1 MTKDD
6 GSVLS
11 ATSGDKSELLEYA
24 TGIVAAYV
32 GRNQILQSD
41 LPVLIKS
48 VYDALAGLAQPA
60 VEAAAPS
67 ALKPAVPIKKSVTDE
82 YIICLEDGAKLKML
96 KRYLRTHYDMSPDDY
111 RAKWGL
117 PSDYPMVAPNYA
129 QARSEMAKRIGLG
142 KLSPASGRGRKKK
155 AA

>member
-1 MTKDD
+1 MSKEELGVTMTE
-6 GSVLS
+6 
-11 ATSGDKSELLEYA
+11 KSDLLEYA

-32 GRNQILQSD
+32 GRNQIPQSD
-41 LPVLIKS
+41 LPMLIKS
-48 VYDALAGLAQPA
+48 VFDALAGVSQPLA
-60 VEAAAPS
+60 EIAAPT
-67 ALKPAVPIKKSVTDE
+67 ALKPFLPIKKSVTDE
-82 YIICLEDGAKLKML
+82 FIICLEDGAKLKML
-96 KRYLRTHYDMSPDDY
+96 KRYLRTHYNLSPEEY

-142 KLSPASGRGRKKK
+142 RLTPASGRGRKKK

>member
-6 GSVLS
+6 AVAIVASS
-11 ATSGDKSELLEYA
+11 NDKSELLEYA

-41 LPVLIKS
+41 LPGLIKS
-48 VYDALAGLAQPA
+48 VYDALAGLAQPTA
-60 VEAAAPS
+60 DVLAPS
-67 ALKPAVPIKKSVTDE
+67 ALKPAIPIKKSVTDE

>member
-1 MTKDD
+1 MIKDD
-6 GSVLS
+6 GSLI
-11 ATSGDKSELLEYA
+11 APTSGDKSDLLEYA
-24 TGIVAAYV
+24 TGIVAAYA

-48 VYDALAGLAQPA
+48 VFDALAGLSQPA
-60 VEAAAPS
+60 ADAPAPS
-67 ALKPAVPIKKSVTDE
+67 ALKPAIPVKKSVTDE

-96 KRYLRTHYDMSPDDY
+96 KRYLRTHYDMSPDEY

-142 KLSPASGRGRKKK
+142 KLTPASGRGRKKK

>member
-1 MTKDD
+1 M
-6 GSVLS
+6 
-11 ATSGDKSELLEYA
+11 EFA
-24 TGIVAAYV
+24 TGIVSAYV

-48 VYDALAGLAQPA
+48 VYDALAGLSQPSA
-60 VEAAAPS
+60 DVEAPA
-67 ALKPAVPIKKSVTDE
+67 ALKPAVSVRKSVTDD

-96 KRYLRTHYDMSPDDY
+96 KRYLRTHYDMSPDEY

-142 KLSPASGRGRKKK
+142 KLTPVSGRGRKKK

>member
-1 MTKDD
+1 MSKEEI
-6 GSVLS
+6 S
-11 ATSGDKSELLEYA
+11 AAAAEKSDLLEYA

-32 GRNQILQSD
+32 GRNQIPQTD
-41 LPVLIKS
+41 LPALIKS
-48 VYDALAGLAQPA
+48 VFDALSGVSVPVTETPVAT
-60 VEAAAPS
+60 
-67 ALKPAVPIKKSVTDE
+67 ALKPFVPVKKSVTDD

-96 KRYLRTHYDMSPDDY
+96 KRYLRTHYDMSPEDY

-117 PSDYPMVAPNYA
+117 ASDYPMVAPNYA

-142 KLSPASGRGRKKK
+142 RISPPAGRGRKKK

>member
-6 GSVLS
+6 VTIGGAV
-11 ATSGDKSELLEYA
+11 AGDKSDLLEYA

-32 GRNQILQSD
+32 GRNQILQTD
-41 LPVLIKS
+41 LPGLIKS
-48 VYDALAGLAQPA
+48 VFDALAGLSQPSG
-60 VEAAAPS
+60 EAALPA
-67 ALKPAVPIKKSVTDE
+67 ALKPAVPVKKSVTDD

-142 KLSPASGRGRKKK
+142 KLTPAAGRGRKKK

>member
-1 MTKDD
+1 MAKDD
-6 GSVLS
+6 TGFTGSMS
-11 ATSGDKSELLEYA
+11 ADKSDLLEYA

-41 LPVLIKS
+41 LPALIKS
-48 VYDALAGLAQPA
+48 VFDALAGVSQPMA
-60 VEAAAPS
+60 EAPAPE
-67 ALKPAVPIKKSVTDE
+67 APKPFLPIKKSVTDE

-96 KRYLRTHYDMSPDDY
+96 KRYLRTHYDMSPEDY

-142 KLSPASGRGRKKK
+142 RLSPVTGRGRKKK

>member
-1 MTKDD
+1 MAKDEMSS
-6 GSVLS
+6 SVS
-11 ATSGDKSELLEYA
+11 DKSDLLEYA

-32 GRNQILQSD
+32 GRNQIPQTD
-41 LPVLIKS
+41 LPMLIRS
-48 VYDALAGLAQPA
+48 VFEALSGISAPVAEAPA
-60 VEAAAPS
+60 PT

-96 KRYLRTHYDMSPDDY
+96 KRYLRTHYNMSPEDY

-142 KLSPASGRGRKKK
+142 RITPVTGRGRKRKSG
-155 AA
+155 

>member
-1 MTKDD
+1 MIKEDA
-6 GSVLS
+6 GLLAS
-11 ATSGDKSELLEYA
+11 AAGDKSELLEYA

-32 GRNQILQSD
+32 GRNQILQTD
-41 LPVLIKS
+41 LPGLIKS
-48 VYDALAGLAQPA
+48 VFDALAGLSQPSSE
-60 VEAAAPS
+60 VIAAA

-82 YIICLEDGAKLKML
+82 FIICLEDGAKLKML

-111 RAKWGL
+111 RTKWGL

-142 KLSPASGRGRKKK
+142 RLTPASGRGRKKK

>member
-1 MTKDD
+1 MTKDEM
-6 GSVLS
+6 GTAPVS
-11 ATSGDKSELLEYA
+11 SGDRSELLEYA

-48 VYDALAGLAQPA
+48 VYEALAGLSQPVSEA
-60 VEAAAPS
+60 VAPS
-67 ALKPAVPIKKSVTDE
+67 ALKPAVPVKKSITDE

-96 KRYLRTHYDMSPDDY
+96 KRYLRTHYDMSPDEY

-142 KLSPASGRGRKKK
+142 KLTPASGRGRKKK

>member
-1 MTKDD
+1 MIKDD
-6 GSVLS
+6 TGVIAATGSE
-11 ATSGDKSELLEYA
+11 KSELLEYA

-32 GRNQILQSD
+32 GRNQILQTD
-41 LPVLIKS
+41 LPGLIKS
-48 VYDALAGLAQPA
+48 VYDALAGLSQPLSDT
-60 VEAAAPS
+60 AAPA
-67 ALKPAVPIKKSVTDE
+67 ALKPAIPIKKSVTDE

-142 KLSPASGRGRKKK
+142 RLTPASGRGRKKK

>member
-1 MTKDD
+1 MTDTPAN
-6 GSVLS
+6 S
-11 ATSGDKSELLEYA
+11 DKTDLLEYA

-41 LPVLIKS
+41 LPGLIKS
-48 VYDALAGLAQPA
+48 VHDALAGLTQPTLD
-60 VEAAAPS
+60 AAAPT
-67 ALKPAVPIKKSVTDE
+67 ALKPAVPVKKSITDD

-142 KLSPASGRGRKKK
+142 KLTPVTGRGRKKK

>member
-6 GSVLS
+6 VMIGGAAVS
-11 ATSGDKSELLEYA
+11 DKSDLLEYA

-32 GRNQILQSD
+32 GRNQILQTD

-48 VYDALAGLAQPA
+48 VYEALAGLSQPA
-60 VEAAAPS
+60 GEAALPA
-67 ALKPAVPIKKSVTDE
+67 ALKPAVPVKKSVTDD

-142 KLSPASGRGRKKK
+142 KLTPAAGRGRKKK

>member
-1 MTKDD
+1 MKDD
-6 GSVLS
+6 TAAGSLPG
-11 ATSGDKSELLEYA
+11 GDKSELLEYA

-32 GRNQILQSD
+32 GRNQILQGD
-41 LPVLIKS
+41 LPGLIKS
-48 VYDALAGLAQPA
+48 VYEALAGLSQPVA
-60 VEAAAPS
+60 LEVASS
-67 ALKPAVPIKKSVTDE
+67 ALKPAVPVKKSVTDE

-96 KRYLRTHYDMSPDDY
+96 KRYLRTHYDLSPDEY

-142 KLSPASGRGRKKK
+142 KLTPASGRGRKKK
-155 AA
+155 SA

>member
-1 MTKDD
+1 MMKED
-6 GSVLS
+6 GSVMS
-11 ATSGDKSELLEYA
+11 PSGGEKSELLEYA

-41 LPVLIKS
+41 LPGLIKS
-48 VYDALAGLAQPA
+48 VFDALAGLSQPVA
-60 VEAAAPS
+60 DIAAPS
-67 ALKPAVPIKKSVTDE
+67 ALKPAVPVKKSVTDE

-142 KLSPASGRGRKKK
+142 KLTPASGRGRKKK

>member
-1 MTKDD
+1 MSKDD
-6 GSVLS
+6 MSPISVPG
-11 ATSGDKSELLEYA
+11 GDKSELLEYA

-48 VYDALAGLAQPA
+48 VYDALAGLSQPTGE
-60 VEAAAPS
+60 VIAPS
-67 ALKPAVPIKKSVTDE
+67 ALKPAVPVKKSVTDE

-96 KRYLRTHYDMSPDDY
+96 KRYLRTHYDMSPDEY

-142 KLSPASGRGRKKK
+142 KLTPASGRGRKKK